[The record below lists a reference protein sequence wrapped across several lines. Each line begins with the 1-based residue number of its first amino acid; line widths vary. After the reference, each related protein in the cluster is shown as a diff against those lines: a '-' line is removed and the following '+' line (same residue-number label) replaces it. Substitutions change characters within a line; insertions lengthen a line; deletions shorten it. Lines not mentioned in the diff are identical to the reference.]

1 MKLPPEMVKLA
12 QHIIRTKSGE
22 FDPSLLED
30 HYRNALVRIRRNIL
44 PVAPRTERA
53 LLTAATYGSERRSY
67 WRSPKLDYFGR
78 NERRR
83 VLNEK
88 KFWSVHLLFDVL
100 VKVVPKSLGTHRH
113 EDNTRSEIYGLE
125 SVAHHCSSAYHIP
138 E

>member
-53 LLTAATYGSERRSY
+53 ILTAATYVR
-67 WRSPKLDYFGR
+67 KAF
-78 NERRR
+78 
-83 VLNEK
+83 
-88 KFWSVHLLFDVL
+88 LLA
-100 VKVVPKSLGTHRH
+100 
-113 EDNTRSEIYGLE
+113 
-125 SVAHHCSSAYHIP
+125 VAQT
-138 E
+138 

>member
-78 NERRR
+78 DERRR
-83 VLNEK
+83 VLNERK
-88 KFWSVHLLFDVL
+88 VL
-100 VKVVPKSLGTHRH
+100 VVALAVRCPCKSGAKKALAHIAMKTILAPKSTALK
-113 EDNTRSEIYGLE
+113 
-125 SVAHHCSSAYHIP
+125 A
-138 E
+138 